1 MFKVNNKRQQ
11 NDGFL
16 IVIVSLLLYLNR
28 FHTLFYCL
36 YCLYSNISTADFEQV
51 SVNSDDIKIWSHC
64 VSFLMFILFPR
75 CFLSILPETIRL
87 DLVYLSYSQNFLEKR
102 SHWEIII
109 LPRDWYQHFSLKRN
123 FPTQLNLL
131 YEAIR
136 ILRNSVVF
144 FSVY

>member
-36 YCLYSNISTADFEQV
+36 YCLHSSISTADFEQV

-64 VSFLMFILFPR
+64 VSFLIFLLFPQ

-109 LPRDWYQHFSLKRN
+109 LPRDWYQDFSLKRN

>member
-36 YCLYSNISTADFEQV
+36 YCLHSSISTADFEQV

-64 VSFLMFILFPR
+64 VSFLIFLLFPQ

-109 LPRDWYQHFSLKRN
+109 LPRDWYQDFSLKRN
-123 FPTQLNLL
+123 SPTQLNLL

>member
-36 YCLYSNISTADFEQV
+36 YCLHSSISTADFEQV

-64 VSFLMFILFPR
+64 VSFLISILFPQ

-109 LPRDWYQHFSLKRN
+109 LPRDWYQDFSLKRN

-144 FSVY
+144 FSVS

>member
-36 YCLYSNISTADFEQV
+36 YCLHSSISTADFEQV

-64 VSFLMFILFPR
+64 VSFLIFLLFPQ

-102 SHWEIII
+102 SH
-109 LPRDWYQHFSLKRN
+109 
-123 FPTQLNLL
+123 
-131 YEAIR
+131 
-136 ILRNSVVF
+136 
-144 FSVY
+144 